1 MDVDELGKQIRE
13 IKSTS
18 KKDFYQD
25 LIEDTENDIEYRSKT
40 IKLNWIAI
48 ILNIIAIAL
57 ILVVFLLKHQI
68 EWDDIVIVIIMMV
81 ISINSFITIRE
92 YNLKN
97 SLERKKLDDYNEK
110 LAELKWNMSWLILKK
125 GSNLFGPFLSKLW
138 KFRFKNFHI
147 NSTYMFNDCKA
158 YIFYR
163 RGGWPSL
170 MPHFCYFI
178 SVKAKSSSTPCS

>member
-1 MDVDELGKQIRE
+1 MSQVVTDTTFNEETDKGLVLIDFWATWCGPCRMQAPILDQLSEEYDEDEFRIVKMDVDELGKQIRE
-13 IKSTS
+13 RKSTS

-40 IKLNWIAI
+40 IKLNWITI

-110 LAELKWNMSWLILKK
+110 LAELK
-125 GSNLFGPFLSKLW
+125 
-138 KFRFKNFHI
+138 
-147 NSTYMFNDCKA
+147 
-158 YIFYR
+158 
-163 RGGWPSL
+163 
-170 MPHFCYFI
+170 
-178 SVKAKSSSTPCS
+178 

>member
-13 IKSTS
+13 RKSTS

-40 IKLNWIAI
+40 IKLNWITI

-57 ILVVFLLKHQI
+57 ILVVFLSKHQI

-81 ISINSFITIRE
+81 ISINSVITIRE

-97 SLERKKLDDYNEK
+97 SLKRKKLDDYKEK
-110 LAELKWNMSWLILKK
+110 LAELK
-125 GSNLFGPFLSKLW
+125 
-138 KFRFKNFHI
+138 
-147 NSTYMFNDCKA
+147 
-158 YIFYR
+158 
-163 RGGWPSL
+163 
-170 MPHFCYFI
+170 
-178 SVKAKSSSTPCS
+178 

>member
-13 IKSTS
+13 RKSTI

-40 IKLNWIAI
+40 IKLNWITI

-110 LAELKWNMSWLILKK
+110 LAELK
-125 GSNLFGPFLSKLW
+125 
-138 KFRFKNFHI
+138 
-147 NSTYMFNDCKA
+147 
-158 YIFYR
+158 
-163 RGGWPSL
+163 
-170 MPHFCYFI
+170 
-178 SVKAKSSSTPCS
+178 